1 MSELMHPERPATGL
15 RGGLL
20 VTVSAMALVACVLP
34 AIASGTDDDR
44 PTVWIDLGGQ
54 LERVDGTGRPFA
66 PDFATTTPTPEVFE
80 PISPIDAQHSPRYS
94 YGGEGRLSIMPEG
107 TDWVLSAGVRYGRS
121 NGGKYIQNQLAY
133 PRVKNIQRL
142 VHYPSFSYSKTQAG
156 AFAQF
161 NETRT
166 KQSESHTILDF
177 KAGKDIGIGL
187 FGDHSTSQIAAGIR
201 FAQFASR
208 ATSFIRARP
217 DLEFYNGFAAFN
229 TPSFYFYK
237 PYARFH
243 AYTQAGSST
252 RSFHGIGPS
261 LSWEGSSPI
270 AGNADSAQ
278 LALDWGADF
287 ALLFG
292 RQKAS
297 VTHQTTLH
305 SFHQRQYPR
314 YQTLVMPGGHNNRRS
329 VVVPNLGAFAGLS
342 VNFPNSKV
350 SFGYR
355 GDYFFGAMDTGID
368 ARHSQNVSFHGPFA
382 KISIGF

>member
-1 MSELMHPERPATGL
+1 MSELMHPARPATGL

-20 VTVSAMALVACVLP
+20 VTVSAIALVACVLP
-34 AIASGTDDDR
+34 AIASGADDDR

-66 PDFATTTPTPEVFE
+66 PDFATTNPTPEVFK

-94 YGGEGRLSIMPEG
+94 YGGEGKLSIMPEG
-107 TDWVLSAGVRYGRS
+107 TDWVLSAGIRYGRS
-121 NGGKYIQNQLAY
+121 NGGKFIQKQLPYAQ
-133 PRVKNIQRL
+133 VKNIARL
-142 VHYPSFSYSKTQAG
+142 ANYPSLNYSRTQPA

-177 KAGKDIGIGL
+177 KAGKDLGIGL
-187 FGDHSTSQIAAGIR
+187 FGNQATSQVAVGVR
-201 FAQFASR
+201 FAQFSSR

-217 DLEFYNGFAAFN
+217 DLDFYNGFAAFS
-229 TPSFYFYK
+229 TPDFYFYK
-237 PYARFH
+237 AYAHFH
-243 AYTQAGSST
+243 AYTQAGAST
-252 RSFHGIGPS
+252 RSFHGLGPS
-261 LSWEGSSPI
+261 LSWEGSAPL
-270 AGNADSAQ
+270 AGNEDSVQ

-292 RQKAS
+292 RQKAN
-297 VTHQTTLH
+297 VTHQTTTNT
-305 SFHQRQYPR
+305 FHQKYYPR
-314 YQTLVMPGGHNNRRS
+314 YQVSVDHGGHSNRRS
-329 VVVPNLGAFAGLS
+329 IVVPNLEAFAGLS
-342 VNFPNSKV
+342 VRFPNSRV